1 MAIRQKVAPS
11 TVDKAKDAAQATY
24 TNVQGKVQAG
34 VGKTQDALSTGL
46 TMAQDLLKYNR
57 PSPSSFES
65 QKVKK
70 AQKTA
75 QKTAQQTAQQTQKT
89 IDASWAQTLDLIG
102 TGLAALQ
109 TGLKL
114 AQITLQKNT
123 QKAQKNLLKAQN
135 RLKEM
140 QERVGTGLEKTQDT
154 LSTGSK
160 QAYQRFSQAATTAKD
175 LRYLAQEQ
183 YIAYQRRRKR
193 AKKLFRWGLVLGIVL
208 ALLYTPISGSE
219 ARHRLA
225 AQWQEYRS
233 YVGW

>member
-1 MAIRQKVAPS
+1 MAIHQKVAPS
-11 TVDKAKDAAQATY
+11 TVEKAKDVAQATY

-34 VGKTQDALSTGL
+34 VGRTQDALSTGL

-65 QKVKK
+65 KKVKQ
-70 AQKTA
+70 AQK
-75 QKTAQQTAQQTQKT
+75 TAQQTQKT
-89 IDASWAQTLDLIG
+89 IDTSWAQTLELIG

-109 TGLKL
+109 TGLNL
-114 AQITLQKNT
+114 AQVTLQKNT

-140 QERVGTGLEKTQDT
+140 QGRVGTGWERTQGT

-175 LRYLAQEQ
+175 LRYIAQEQ
-183 YIAYQRRRKR
+183 FTAYQRRRKR
-193 AKKLFRWGLVLGIVL
+193 AKKLFRLGLVLGLVM
-208 ALLYTPISGSE
+208 ALLYAPISGSE
-219 ARHRLA
+219 ARHRLV

-233 YVGW
+233 YLGW